1 MAKGKEIPVPSRS
14 ASSRD
19 QDDLSGPTPTRKGHG
34 GRSGSRR
41 INLRLKINDEDEVE
55 VDEEVSNGGDEEQVL
70 NIEVKLSPKRQG
82 KQKIV
87 QGPSSSYYSKNEMD
101 KNFSTKVFTKD
112 QL

>member
-1 MAKGKEIPVPSRS
+1 MTKSKEIPVPSGT

-19 QDDLSGPTPTRKGHG
+19 QDDLSGPTPSRKSRR

-55 VDEEVSNGGDEEQVL
+55 LAEDVSNNEDEEQVL

-82 KQKIV
+82 KQV
-87 QGPSSSYYSKNEMD
+87 RAQGHSSSYYTKAGMD